1 MNAYLKEKDEEERR
15 SEGQKER
22 TEELFFIFISFIFA
36 SLFSIS
42 FLLIRIVF
50 INLFFT
56 TFQGESSKQLN
67 ILIRL
72 PIREDNT
79 YGFIQKLL
87 LYLKF
92 LLKN

>member
-1 MNAYLKEKDEEERR
+1 MHIWKKKDKEERR

-22 TEELFFIFISFIFA
+22 TEELFLFFA
-36 SLFSIS
+36 FLFSIS
-42 FLLIRIVF
+42 LLLIQIDL
-50 INLFFT
+50 INLFVT

-67 ILIRL
+67 ILIHL